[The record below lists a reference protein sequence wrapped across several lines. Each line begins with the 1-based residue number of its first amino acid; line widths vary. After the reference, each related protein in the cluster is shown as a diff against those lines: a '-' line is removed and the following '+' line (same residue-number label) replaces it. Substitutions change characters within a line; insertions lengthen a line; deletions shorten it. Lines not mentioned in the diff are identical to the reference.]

1 MPMMSTRSEPGRPAA
16 GAMVELRGLTKQ
28 FDGFT
33 AVDDVTFS
41 VRAGEILALLGPNG
55 AGKTTTVRML
65 AAILA
70 PSSGHAFVDGCSV
83 VRAPREVRRRVGLL
97 TEHPGLYLRMRG
109 DKYLDFFGRLMG
121 LSREE
126 RGRRAEALLDQFGML
141 GAAERRIGTYS
152 KGMRQK
158 MALARAM
165 LHDPAVLLLDEPTSA
180 MDPHSA
186 KLVRD
191 AILGLRHHQ
200 RAIIIC
206 THNLAVAEAL
216 ADRVA
221 IIQRGRIIAQ
231 GTLPELRR
239 RLLGPPLMELRVS
252 QAIDGTLD
260 SLSNLVQIEGHG
272 RDWLRYSTPSP
283 RRTNPLVLQALAE
296 QDVRVVTLSNVP
308 RSLEDVYLSAVRM
321 TGEDE
326 MHVVDGHEL
335 VGQRFEDEL
344 DRTEVVEGS

>member
-1 MPMMSTRSEPGRPAA
+1 MI
-16 GAMVELRGLTKQ
+16 ELSSLTKE

-33 AVDDVTFS
+33 AVDKLTLS
-41 VRAGEILALLGPNG
+41 VDAGEILALLGPNG

-70 PSSGHAFVDGCSV
+70 PTAGEAFIDGCSV
-83 VRAPREVRRRVGLL
+83 IDAPRDVRRRIGLL
-97 TEHPGLYLRMRG
+97 TEHPGLYRRMRG
-109 DKYLDFFGRLMG
+109 DKYLHFFGRLMG
-121 LSREE
+121 LSPQE
-126 RGRRAEALLDQFGML
+126 RQRRAGVLLAQFGMQEA
-141 GAAERRIGTYS
+141 GGRRIGTYS

-191 AILGLRHHQ
+191 AILGLRHHR
-200 RAIIIC
+200 RAIVIC

-221 IIQRGRIIAQ
+221 IIQRGRIIAE

-239 RLLGPPLMELRVS
+239 RVLGPPLMDLHLAHPV
-252 QAIDGTLD
+252 DGTEELIRD
-260 SLSNLVQIEGHG
+260 LVDIEARGAN
-272 RDWLRYSTPSP
+272 WLRYSTPDPEHVNP
-283 RRTNPLVLQALAE
+283 RLLKTLARH
-296 QDVRVVTLSNVP
+296 DVRVVTLSPVP
-308 RSLEDVYLSAVRM
+308 RSLEDVYLRAIHLSGDRETQVINGR
-321 TGEDE
+321 
-326 MHVVDGHEL
+326 VVDE
-335 VGQRFEDEL
+335 Q
-344 DRTEVVEGS
+344 